1 MYITT
6 GGDGELEIW
15 APGGDNCFRTQ
26 TRKRGR
32 SLNIIYWWYGFT
44 IHLYQAGG
52 RAIRSAPT
60 RWGFL
65 RVEETGRVFL
75 FKKKTTRDETAEFFL
90 ITLAGRC
97 LVGVL
102 KTNKPKVFFF
112 NFIFK
117 VELFKKVRVSEYF
130 FSRYLLVQCDG
141 QPASKRS
148 G

>member
-1 MYITT
+1 MRR
-6 GGDGELEIW
+6 
-15 APGGDNCFRTQ
+15 PN
-26 TRKRGR
+26 
-32 SLNIIYWWYGFT
+32 
-44 IHLYQAGG
+44 
-52 RAIRSAPT
+52 
-60 RWGFL
+60 
-65 RVEETGRVFL
+65 
-75 FKKKTTRDETAEFFL
+75 FFL